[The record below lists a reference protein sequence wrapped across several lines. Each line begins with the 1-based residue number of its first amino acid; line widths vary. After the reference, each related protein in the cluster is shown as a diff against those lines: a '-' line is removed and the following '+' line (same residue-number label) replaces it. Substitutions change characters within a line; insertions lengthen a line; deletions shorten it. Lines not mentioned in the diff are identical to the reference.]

1 MKKKD
6 EREIWREK
14 RNYSAEDMALEVKIL
29 KEIKAGE
36 EPIKV
41 LRANPLPNGR
51 GFLAKHALVSAYREK
66 VASGERESDPA
77 VLA

>member
-1 MKKKD
+1 MKKD

-14 RNYSAEDMALEVKIL
+14 RNYSTEDMVLAVKIL
-29 KEIKAGE
+29 EEIKAGE

-51 GFLAKHALVSAYREK
+51 GFLAKHALIS
-66 VASGERESDPA
+66 S
-77 VLA
+77 